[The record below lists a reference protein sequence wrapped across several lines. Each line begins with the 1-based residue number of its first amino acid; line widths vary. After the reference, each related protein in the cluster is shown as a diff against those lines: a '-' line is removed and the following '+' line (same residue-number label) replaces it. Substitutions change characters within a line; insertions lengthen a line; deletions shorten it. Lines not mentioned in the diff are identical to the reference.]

1 MKTVSL
7 TMSVKPHPNYSRI
20 LTTVKSLAVRGRA
33 LTGVWYRCV
42 ETSFAHEI
50 VSGEGAR
57 THGARWNPLGS
68 FRTVYLSDSP
78 ETALQEYFARAR
90 RMKWP
95 DHKSLPMVTAG
106 VEVSASRILDLR
118 SPEVAAEI
126 APILNAERQEWRRI
140 QDQREAASQ
149 AVGRAIREAGLQGL
163 LAASQQVAGG
173 TNLVLFPDRLGRR
186 DKLSAPKLKAVH

>member
-1 MKTVSL
+1 MNVA
-7 TMSVKPHPNYSRI
+7 PAAHYSRI
-20 LTTVKSLAVRGRA
+20 LATVKSVAKHAQG

-90 RMKWP
+90 RMRWP
-95 DHKSLPMVTAG
+95 DHKSLPMVMAG
-106 VEVSASRILDLR
+106 VDVSASRILDLR
-118 SPEVAAEI
+118 TPEVAAEI
-126 APILNAERQEWRRI
+126 APILNAEKQEWRRI
-140 QDQREAASQ
+140 QNQREAASQ
-149 AVGRAIREAGLQGL
+149 AVGRAVREAGLQGL
-163 LAASQQVAGG
+163 LAASQQVSGG
-173 TNLVLFPDRLGRR
+173 TNLILFPDKLGRR
-186 DKLSAPKLKAVH
+186 DKLSAPKLKPVH